1 MDNRRCFLKK
11 SAVIAAV
18 TAFPVLP
25 SCITLNTI
33 EAKVPLKS
41 KEIKNAAVLWYSQSG
56 NTEKCGIVLAK
67 TFEENGIKVV
77 YGDLRDSD
85 ISLFSTVDLIVIGS
99 PVFYYDTP
107 DFVKDFIQFLPDI
120 SGIPV
125 AAYVTFGGPE
135 GNQHN
140 AGCSILESLVKKNGV
155 PVGLE
160 SFMSISSYSLTFKE
174 NDAEIKTMQKPVL
187 PDLNTYKK
195 VREYARFI
203 LSQVEKGST
212 SEFKR
217 TLTLREFSTYFGLE
231 WWTKLSVDNHHIIE
245 QNCVECGSCV
255 EKCPTDSIDLD
266 SFSVNT
272 DTCVLCFGCI
282 NNCQYQA
289 VNMESNNKTLIG
301 FHEYM
306 EKNNLKFVLPNELK
320 F

>member
-1 MDNRRCFLKK
+1 MENRRCFFKK
-11 SAVIAAV
+11 SAIIVSVA
-18 TAFPVLP
+18 AFPVLP

-33 EAKVPLKS
+33 EAQVPLKS

-56 NTEKCGIVLAK
+56 NTEKCGKVLAK
-67 TFEENGIKVV
+67 TLEKKGIKVV
-77 YGDLRDSD
+77 YGDLRDIDKS
-85 ISLFSTVDLIVIGS
+85 IVSNVDLIVIGS

-107 DFVKDFIQFLPDI
+107 EFVKDFIESLPELN
-120 SGIPV
+120 GIPV

-140 AGCSILESLVKKNGV
+140 AGCSILEGLVQKKSV

-160 SFMSISSYSLTFKE
+160 SFMSISSYSLSFKE
-174 NDAEIKTMQKPVL
+174 NDISITTKQNTIL
-187 PDLNTYKK
+187 PDQNTYKK
-195 VREYARFI
+195 VREYAGFI

-212 SEFKR
+212 SKFKR
-217 TLTLREFSTYFGLE
+217 TLTLREFSTYFGPE
-231 WWTKLSVDNHHIIE
+231 WWTKLTVDNHHIIE
-245 QNCVECGSCV
+245 QNCVGCNACV

-272 DTCVLCFGCI
+272 DSCVLCFGCI

-289 VNMESNNKTLIG
+289 VNMESNNKKLIG

-320 F
+320 T